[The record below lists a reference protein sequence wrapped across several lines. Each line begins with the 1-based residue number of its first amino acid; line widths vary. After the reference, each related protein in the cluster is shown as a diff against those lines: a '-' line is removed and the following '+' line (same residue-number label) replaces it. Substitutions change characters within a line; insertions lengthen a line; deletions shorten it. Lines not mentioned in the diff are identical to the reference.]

1 MRHIQV
7 WDLPTRIFHWGLVV
21 MVFLAWFTADLF
33 DSILWLHQW
42 IGIGIIGLVSF
53 RLAWGFVGSTYAR
66 FSQFVVNFDRVKA
79 YFRGGW
85 HGIGHNPLGGWSVL
99 LMLTLLTGIV
109 LTGLFAH
116 HHEFQAPFALV
127 VGEWVSDF
135 LTGVHEFLFNVLF
148 IVMVLH
154 VLAMMVYKMILNNDL
169 IQPMIDGYT
178 VVDNE
183 TDQSATGGGWLAL
196 VFALS
201 VSIFVMWLASG
212 AWRA

>member
-1 MRHIQV
+1 MRRIQV

-66 FSQFVVNFDRVKA
+66 FSQFVVNFDHVKA
-79 YFRGGW
+79 YFRGEW

-99 LMLTLLTGIV
+99 VMLTLLTGIV
-109 LTGLFAH
+109 MTGLFAN
-116 HHEFQAPFALV
+116 HHEFQAPFASV

-154 VLAMMVYKMILNNDL
+154 VLAMIVYKMILNNDL
-169 IQPMIDGYT
+169 IQPMIDGHT